1 MKNKN
6 QKINLFKIFMN
17 LIRNSKTIK
26 QDYRD
31 KLKISNYL

>member
-6 QKINLFKIFMN
+6 LKINLYKIFMN
-17 LIRNSKTIK
+17 LMRNSKTIK
-26 QDYRD
+26 LDYRD